1 MNQAANSIKRL
12 SLRMPRKARG
22 KRLALAA
29 AVIAAAVLA
38 AAVLAAAVRATA
50 AAAAVIHLTSPTAVL
65 AQALAA
71 A

>member
-1 MNQAANSIKRL
+1 MNQRL

-29 AVIAAAVLA
+29 AVIAAAVLAAAVLA